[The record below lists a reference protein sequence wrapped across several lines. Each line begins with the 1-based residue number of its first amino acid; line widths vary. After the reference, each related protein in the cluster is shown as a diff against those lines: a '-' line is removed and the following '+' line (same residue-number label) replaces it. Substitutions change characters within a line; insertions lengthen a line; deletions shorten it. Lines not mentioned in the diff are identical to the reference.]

1 MGHTDPL
8 KQARATPREQQQQ
21 KPKAS
26 INKMQHIRRIQH
38 LCGIY
43 CEPRER
49 VEIEEE
55 WGWGSER
62 ATARCPLEAYK
73 VFMLQIVAYFVA
85 YWRTLSS
92 GKWQMGYD
100 CTRAGV
106 QRERVGRGGVRCTV
120 IGCPNKALCKR
131 WRSLIAICLNVCYTI
146 FQRLTLCN
154 PSSYP
159 THSLPLSLHP
169 FHSLLLS
176 AVA

>member
-8 KQARATPREQQQQ
+8 KQARATPGEQQQQ

-26 INKMQHIRRIQH
+26 INKMQHIRRMQH

-49 VEIEEE
+49 NRGRVSEGASNSTLPTWSVQSIYAANCCILCGILAHFVERQMAN
-55 WGWGSER
+55 GLR
-62 ATARCPLEAYK
+62 LY
-73 VFMLQIVAYFVA
+73 Q
-85 YWRTLSS
+85 S
-92 GKWQMGYD
+92 GCAKG
-100 CTRAGV
+100 
-106 QRERVGRGGVRCTV
+106 EVGRGGVRCTV

-159 THSLPLSLHP
+159 THSPPLSLHP

>member
-1 MGHTDPL
+1 MKNGNKMGHTDPL
-8 KQARATPREQQQQ
+8 KQARATPGELQQQ

-26 INKMQHIRRIQH
+26 INKMQHIRRMQH

-49 VEIEEE
+49 VEIE
-55 WGWGSER
+55 G

-106 QRERVGRGGVRCTV
+106 QSER
-120 IGCPNKALCKR
+120 
-131 WRSLIAICLNVCYTI
+131 
-146 FQRLTLCN
+146 
-154 PSSYP
+154 
-159 THSLPLSLHP
+159 
-169 FHSLLLS
+169 
-176 AVA
+176 